1 MKICFWGN
9 VAGALKG
16 NTAGG
21 GELQISLLTQ
31 ALAKGGHEV
40 VIIDFNTTE
49 DFVTAEGI
57 KVFKINGWNKGIR
70 IIRTFTNRLPLV
82 YRSLK
87 AQKADIYY
95 CRIRDFR
102 HILAYWAAREVK
114 AKFILGMASDLDAMN
129 FRMRL
134 KYHHFAKPSGLW
146 AFFSNILIEIVY
158 PWLLRHADLVM
169 VQHLG
174 QKNILLKKGIESLVF
189 PNLFDLPESPVI
201 HDHSHKYF
209 IYVGELDKRK
219 GFAEFF
225 EIVNK
230 APSHTFKVVG
240 QPRGKTG
247 NFYFEKLKSYK
258 NVTLSGRLSHSETMY
273 QIANSKAL
281 ISTSPSEGFPNI
293 FIEAWSCGIPVLSL
307 YVDPGD
313 IIEKEGLGE
322 ITHGNMDKLLHAMD
336 NIRNTNEFANTA
348 KAYVEH
354 NHVLSANKIKE
365 ISKIFSELFN
375 HGKSK

>member
-49 DFVTAEGI
+49 DFVTADGI

-129 FRMRL
+129 FCMRL

-169 VQHLG
+169 VQHAG
-174 QKNILLKKGIESLVF
+174 QKNLLLKKSIDSLVF
-189 PNLFDLPESPVI
+189 PNLFDLPETPVKN
-201 HDHSHKYF
+201 DHSHKYF
-209 IYVGELDKRK
+209 IYVGELDGLEPALNERR
-219 GFAEFF
+219 
-225 EIVNK
+225 
-230 APSHTFKVVG
+230 PSIRAGLPEYRAVVW
-240 QPRGKTG
+240 Q
-247 NFYFEKLKSYK
+247 
-258 NVTLSGRLSHSETMY
+258 
-273 QIANSKAL
+273 
-281 ISTSPSEGFPNI
+281 
-293 FIEAWSCGIPVLSL
+293 
-307 YVDPGD
+307 
-313 IIEKEGLGE
+313 
-322 ITHGNMDKLLHAMD
+322 
-336 NIRNTNEFANTA
+336 
-348 KAYVEH
+348 
-354 NHVLSANKIKE
+354 
-365 ISKIFSELFN
+365 
-375 HGKSK
+375 